1 MQEKT
6 EKVFVR
12 NILGEYV
19 SELGKEFDKLVVV
32 NADLMG
38 TSRNKS
44 FAEKFSQRS
53 FNVGI
58 AEQNLVSFS
67 AGLAYEGFIPLA
79 FSMAPFLT
87 MRACEQVRTDIAYNN
102 ANVKLIA
109 SYSGVSGG
117 ISGATHWAIEDCAIM
132 TSMPGMTVIEPSDAT
147 QAKILLKQ
155 AVQKVGP
162 VYFRTSVEAQQD
174 IYGEKDA
181 FEIGKAAIPI
191 KGGDGAYICSGVTV
205 QFAIEAAL
213 QIRREFNKKIRVVDM
228 HTIKPI
234 DRQAIIDAAK
244 TGRIIVAQDHNI
256 IGGLGFM
263 VASIL
268 AEEKLAVNFKI
279 LGITDKFVPM
289 AHAPYLYHQ
298 FGYDADGLKNSMI
311 EFFKSNI

>member
-1 MQEKT
+1 MQEKN

-87 MRACEQVRTDIAYNN
+87 MRACEQVRTDIAYNK

-155 AVQKVGP
+155 AVQKIGP

-263 VASIL
+263 VANIL

-279 LGITDKFVPM
+279 LGIKDKFVPM

-311 EFFKSNI
+311 ELFKSNI